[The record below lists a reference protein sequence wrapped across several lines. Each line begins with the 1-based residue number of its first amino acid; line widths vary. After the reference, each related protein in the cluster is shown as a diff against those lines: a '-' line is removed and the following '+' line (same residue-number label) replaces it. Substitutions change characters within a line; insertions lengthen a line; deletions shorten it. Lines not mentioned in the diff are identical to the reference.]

1 MLLPKKEAPSMRRRL
16 FFFASVAFQILAFSQ
31 HEVFLVAARNTAL
44 SAAEGAAI
52 LSLFVAH

>member
-1 MLLPKKEAPSMRRRL
+1 MLLHKKRSAKHAKAPL
-16 FFFASVAFQILAFSQ
+16 FFASVAFQILAFSQ

-52 LSLFVAH
+52 LS